1 MIISVTRRIEEMAMM
16 TTDAAQAG
24 LTVRTFLLGGDT
36 DDDLAVLRQALSEH
50 DVISQCGGELA
61 RLTQAASQA
70 ANDSLASV
78 TAGLLDLDLGD
89 VLIYGWRTHE
99 RLVNAA
105 RVTVRAPGREEV
117 VQLGSHK
124 VAWAKHPTV
133 DLLVDGVR
141 VHTFRFKLTI
151 TFEVDVAAAVVR
163 EGKLVALKAGD
174 GLVTGALTLDMPG
187 GDIQL
192 LRRERKINLHL
203 IVHLGSGI
211 PLLGPELEHVD
222 ATEQMAAAKP
232 SKEPS
237 TGSDR

>member
-1 MIISVTRRIEEMAMM
+1 MIISVTRRIEEMATM
-16 TTDAAQAG
+16 TTATTQTG
-24 LTVRTFLLGGDT
+24 LTVRTFLLGDDT
-36 DDDLAVLRQALSEH
+36 EDDLAVLRQALSDH
-50 DVISQCGGELA
+50 GVISQCGGELA
-61 RLTQAASQA
+61 RLTQEAREA

-105 RVTVRAPGREEV
+105 KLTVRVPGREEV
-117 VQLGSHK
+117 VQLGSHQ
-124 VAWAKHPTV
+124 VAWTKHPTI

-174 GLVTGALTLDMPG
+174 GSVIGALTLEMPG
-187 GDIQL
+187 EDTQL
-192 LRRERKINLHL
+192 LRQERKINFHL

-211 PLLGPELEHVD
+211 PLLGPRPEHVD
-222 ATEQMAAAKP
+222 ATEQMAAAKLSEKP
-232 SKEPS
+232 S
-237 TGSDR
+237 SDSHR

>member
-1 MIISVTRRIEEMAMM
+1 M
-16 TTDAAQAG
+16 TTATTQTG
-24 LTVRTFLLGGDT
+24 LTVRTFLFGGDT
-36 DDDLAVLRQALSEH
+36 EDDLAVLRQALSDH
-50 DVISQCGGELA
+50 GVISQCGGELA
-61 RLTQAASQA
+61 RLTQEAHQA

-78 TAGLLDLDLGD
+78 TAGLLNLDLGD

-105 RVTVRAPGREEV
+105 KVTVRAPGREEV
-117 VQLGSHK
+117 VQLGSHQ
-124 VAWAKHPTV
+124 VEWTKHPTI

-151 TFEVDVAAAVVR
+151 AFDVDVAAAVVR

-174 GLVTGALTLDMPG
+174 GSVTGALTLDMPG
-187 GDIQL
+187 GDAQL
-192 LRRERKINLHL
+192 LRQERKINFHL

-211 PLLGPELEHVD
+211 PLLGPELKHVD
-222 ATEQMAAAKP
+222 AAEQIAAAKS

-237 TGSDR
+237 LGSHH